1 MKISTWPRRMFSS
14 TKSKLLSIAAL
25 TIFLGSCALIPYI
38 LIATLTISTV
48 TCVVGNNSS
57 ACSVAL
63 SDLALEVG
71 GATGK
76 IYPIVAPLIKA
87 FLDPPAA
94 DLAYFDASQASAAIN
109 ISNLSLTSIGGTAT
123 ISITDD
129 STGTVLGS
137 QGFPFTISGDVAKFS
152 DPSAVNQW
160 VHSFSSY
167 PGNVSINTQFYVAT
181 TVPAPGQTGSIQIT
195 TQYGGSPYLSGSA
208 AISGPPNLCNGKP
221 SPVKCAP

>member
-1 MKISTWPRRMFSS
+1 MKISTWPRHMFSS
-14 TKSKLLSIAAL
+14 TKSKLLSMAAL

-38 LIATLTISTV
+38 LVAIITVSTAE
-48 TCVVGNNSS
+48 CVVGNNSG
-57 ACSVAL
+57 ACGLAL
-63 SDLALEVG
+63 SDLALEIGGPVG
-71 GATGK
+71 K
-76 IYPIVAPLIKA
+76 VYPIIAAGIKTL
-87 FLDPPAA
+87 LDPPAA
-94 DLAYFDASQASAAIN
+94 DLAYFNASQASAAIN

-137 QGFPFTISGDVAKFS
+137 QGFPFTISGDVARFS
-152 DPSAVNQW
+152 DPSAVDQW
-160 VHSFSSY
+160 VHAFSSY

-181 TVPAPGQTGSIQIT
+181 SVPAPGQTGSIQIT

-208 AISGPPNLCNGKP
+208 AVSGPPICDGKP